1 MNGWNRELKRNA
13 LLSLPL
19 SPLLLSIFLLL
30 IDVSINFSLLLFD
43 ILLIADI
50 KLSVVYYPVSRPS
63 LVFIIY
69 SRYIMHMQYI
79 SFSLLTKLE

>member
-69 SRYIMHMQYI
+69 SRYIMYMQYI

>member
-13 LLSLPL
+13 LLSPPL
-19 SPLLLSIFLLL
+19 SPLPLSIFLLL

-50 KLSVVYYPVSRPS
+50 KLSVVYYPVSRPF

-69 SRYIMHMQYI
+69 SRYIMYMQYI

>member
-13 LLSLPL
+13 LLSPPL
-19 SPLLLSIFLLL
+19 SPLLLPIFLLL

>member
-13 LLSLPL
+13 LLSPPL

-50 KLSVVYYPVSRPS
+50 KLSVVYYPVSRLS

-69 SRYIMHMQYI
+69 SRYIMYMQYI